1 MRWIFVRQ
9 QFEQRRGG
17 GGASGKVAFL
27 MPDQASTRYE
37 KQDHPLFEQRLKEL
51 CAGCQVI
58 YQNADSDPSKQQQQA
73 TTAITQGVKVMV
85 ARPGRRGPLASTL
98 NQAKSRG
105 IKVIAYDRPF
115 PKFKVDVYVSFDNEK
130 IGKLISSS
138 LMDHL
143 KQTGAAA
150 RAGSCRSTGRRPT
163 RPPA

>member
-1 MRWIFVRQ
+1 MGGIGAAALAAATIAACGGSSSDSSGGSSSG
-9 QFEQRRGG
+9 GG

-51 CAGCQVI
+51 CSGCQVI

-85 ARPGRRGPLASTL
+85 VDPVDAASLASTL

-105 IKVIAYDRPF
+105 IKVVAYDRPF
-115 PKFKVDVYVSFDNEK
+115 PKFKVDAYV
-130 IGKLISSS
+130 
-138 LMDHL
+138 
-143 KQTGAAA
+143 
-150 RAGSCRSTGRRPT
+150 
-163 RPPA
+163 